1 MKAKHRHELK
11 TNILAEWLGNLPQWT
26 KENLMMI
33 IVVSVIAVAAIGAY
47 FYFGYQRKRV
57 LEQQG
62 VRLMTVTTQL
72 AQTKRD
78 ILGQQTRGNDISYLL
93 LELAKSLEGFASGA
107 KSSNSAAFAYIKH
120 AEAYRA
126 ELHYR
131 PLLVSMRDLNDQ
143 TNQAKA
149 SYAKALDLAGTAS
162 LKATAQFGL
171 GLCEEE
177 LGNFDVAEGIYR
189 EIVANADFEPT
200 TAYVQARQRLET
212 LSHYKQ
218 KVVFKTAPKSEVPS
232 RTQPRMPRFP
242 GDANIGSTLRPD
254 QVGARPRPPRPKPV
268 PTPGT
273 NVLPALVPPVD
284 TNAAANGS
292 SGS

>member
-33 IVVSVIAVAAIGAY
+33 IVVAVIAIAAVGAS
-47 FYFGYQRKRV
+47 FYFGYQRKAV
-57 LEQQG
+57 LEQE
-62 VRLMTVTTQL
+62 RTTLTNLTTQL
-72 AQTKRD
+72 AQIKRD
-78 ILGQQTRGNDISYLL
+78 ILGQQTRGNDVSYLL
-93 LELAKSLEGFASGA
+93 VQLAERLESFANGA
-107 KSSNSAAFAYIKH
+107 KRPGSAAFAYIKH
-120 AEAYRA
+120 AEALRA
-126 ELHYR
+126 DLHYR
-131 PLLVSMRDLNDQ
+131 PLLVSTSDLNDK
-143 TNQAKA
+143 TNQAKT
-149 SYAKALDLAGTAS
+149 SYARALELAETVS
-162 LKATAQFGL
+162 LRATARFGL

-177 LGNFDVAEGIYR
+177 MGNFDVAEGIYR
-189 EIVANADFEPT
+189 GIVANTDFEST
-200 TAYVQARQRLET
+200 TVSVQARQRLET
-212 LSHYKQ
+212 LSDYKQ